1 MKAATC
7 SRVMAERSM
16 AQTLIRLRLNE
27 VMARHGIRAKEL
39 AKEME
44 VSPSAIS
51 NLRKRNMPRLT
62 EETLDKLCRA
72 LNKLSQEKSL
82 ITPGDLI
89 EYTPDLEPPNPKQE
103 KNDGDQEVATA
114 QEKLKQSKDSIG
126 NTLSSK
132 RQPTRSLLS
141 VIPQVPESA

>member
-7 SRVMAERSM
+7 SRVMAESSM
-16 AQTLIRLRLNE
+16 AQTLIRWRLNE